1 MGDDLAGLAEEART
15 GRGMSDPR
23 RGADRARRVGL
34 IVNPVAG
41 LGGRVDL
48 KGSDGAATQRRALEL
63 GAVPR
68 ALDRATEALLRLRP
82 IAGDFELI
90 TYSGEMGEEPARR
103 SEFDP
108 EVIGTIVP
116 GGTTAEDTRAAAREM
131 HRLGAELLL
140 FAGGDGTARD
150 VCDAVGQD
158 LAVLGIPAGVKIHS
172 AAYAVSPAVA
182 GELAR
187 AFLEGK
193 TAGTHESEVVDVDE
207 AALRRGIVAT
217 SLYGVLRV
225 PNDVRRMQGAKVVS
239 PEGDASSA
247 AAIARHLV
255 AHMDDDAIYIVGPG
269 TTTREILTEL
279 GIEKTLL
286 GVDVIHRRKL
296 LASDANEAQLL
307 ELLDGRTA
315 RIVVTPIGGQGYL
328 FGRGNQQISPDVLR
342 RVGVENVLVIATLAK
357 LNRLTTRP
365 LLVDTGDEDVDRML
379 AGYVRV
385 VCGPDDLRVVRV
397 LSASLAETDVKS

>member
-1 MGDDLAGLAEEART
+1 
-15 GRGMSDPR
+15 MSDPEG
-23 RGADRARRVGL
+23 GADRERRVGL

-41 LGGRVDL
+41 LGGRVGL
-48 KGSDGAATQRRALEL
+48 KGSDGAAVQQRALEL

-68 ALDRATEALLRLRP
+68 ALDRTTEALVRLRP
-82 IAGDFELI
+82 IAGEFEFV
-90 TYSGEMGEEPARR
+90 TYPGEMGEEAARR

-108 EVIGTIVP
+108 EVIGEIVP
-116 GGTTAEDTRAAAREM
+116 GRTTAEDTRAAACEM
-131 HRLGAELLL
+131 RRLGVELLL

-150 VCDAVGQD
+150 VFDAVGED

-172 AAYAVSPAVA
+172 AVYAISPAAA

-193 TAGTHESEVVDVDE
+193 TPGMHESEVVDVDE
-207 AALRRGIVAT
+207 AALRRGIVSTA
-217 SLYGVLRV
+217 LYGVLRV
-225 PNDVRRMQGAKVVS
+225 PNDVRRIQGAKAVS
-239 PEGDASSA
+239 SESDASAA
-247 AAIARHLV
+247 AAIARHVV
-255 AHMDDDAIYIVGPG
+255 AGMDVDTVYIVGPG
-269 TTTREILTEL
+269 TTTRAILTEL

-286 GVDVIHRRKL
+286 GVDVIHRKKL
-296 LASDANEAQLL
+296 LASDANEARLL
-307 ELLDGRTA
+307 ELLDGRA
-315 RIVVTPIGGQGYL
+315 VRIVVAPVGGQGYL

-342 RVGVENVLVIATLAK
+342 RVGVENVLVIATPEK

-379 AGYVRV
+379 AGYVCV

-397 LSASLAETDVKS
+397 SSASVAEVGMKP

>member
-1 MGDDLAGLAEEART
+1 MTDLEG
-15 GRGMSDPR
+15 
-23 RGADRARRVGL
+23 GADRERRVGL

-41 LGGRVDL
+41 LGGRVGL
-48 KGSDGAATQRRALEL
+48 KGSDGAAIQQRALEL

-68 ALDRATEALLRLRP
+68 ALDRTTEALVRLRP
-82 IAGDFELI
+82 IAGEFEFV
-90 TYSGEMGEEPARR
+90 TYPGEMGEEAARR

-108 EVIGTIVP
+108 AVIGAIVP
-116 GGTTAEDTRAAAREM
+116 GRTTAEDTRAAACEM
-131 HRLGAELLL
+131 RRLAVELLL

-150 VCDAVGQD
+150 VFDAVGQD
-158 LAVLGIPAGVKIHS
+158 LAVLGIPTGVKIHS
-172 AAYAVSPAVA
+172 AVYAISPAAA

-193 TAGTHESEVVDVDE
+193 TAGMHESEVVDVNE
-207 AALRRGIVAT
+207 AALRCGVVST
-217 SLYGVLRV
+217 TLYGILRV
-225 PNDVRRMQGAKVVS
+225 PSDVRRIQGAKAVS
-239 PEGDASSA
+239 SESDASAA
-247 AAIARHLV
+247 AAIAKHVV
-255 AHMDDDAIYIVGPG
+255 ARMDADTVYIVGPG
-269 TTTREILTEL
+269 TTTRAILTEL

-286 GVDVIHRRKL
+286 GVDVIQGEKL

-342 RVGVENVLVIATLAK
+342 RVGVENVLVIATPEK

-365 LLVDTGDEDVDRML
+365 LLVDTGDEDVNQML
-379 AGYVRV
+379 AGHVCV

-397 LSASLAETDVKS
+397 SSASLTEVGMKP

>member
-1 MGDDLAGLAEEART
+1 
-15 GRGMSDPR
+15 MSDPEI
-23 RGADRARRVGL
+23 GADRERRVGL

-41 LGGRVDL
+41 LGGRVGL
-48 KGSDGAATQRRALEL
+48 KGSDGAAIQQRALEL

-68 ALDRATEALLRLRP
+68 ALDRTTEALVRLRP
-82 IAGDFELI
+82 IAGEFEFV
-90 TYSGEMGEEPARR
+90 TYPGEMGEEAARR

-108 EVIGTIVP
+108 EVIGAIVP
-116 GGTTAEDTRAAAREM
+116 GRTTAEDTRAAACEM
-131 HRLGAELLL
+131 RRLGVELLL

-150 VCDAVGQD
+150 VFDAVGQD

-172 AAYAVSPAVA
+172 AVYAISPAAA

-193 TAGTHESEVVDVDE
+193 TAGMHESEVVDVNE
-207 AALRRGIVAT
+207 GALRRGVVSTALCGI
-217 SLYGVLRV
+217 LRV

-239 PEGDASSA
+239 SESDASAA
-247 AAIARHLV
+247 AAIAKHVV
-255 AHMDDDAIYIVGPG
+255 ARMDVDTVYIVGPG
-269 TTTREILTEL
+269 TTTRAILTEL

-286 GVDVIHRRKL
+286 GVDVIHREKL
-296 LASDANEAQLL
+296 LASDVNEAQLL

-342 RVGVENVLVIATLAK
+342 RVGVENVLVVATPEK

-365 LLVDTGDEDVDRML
+365 LLVDTGDEDVDQML
-379 AGYVRV
+379 AGYVCV

-397 LSASLAETDVKS
+397 SSASLTEVGMKP

>member
-1 MGDDLAGLAEEART
+1 MT
-15 GRGMSDPR
+15 DPGG
-23 RGADRARRVGL
+23 GADRERRVGL

-41 LGGRVDL
+41 LGGRVGL
-48 KGSDGAATQRRALEL
+48 KGSDGAAIQQRALEL

-68 ALDRATEALLRLRP
+68 ALDRTTEALVRLRP
-82 IAGDFELI
+82 IAGEFEFV
-90 TYSGEMGEEPARR
+90 TYPGEMGEEAARR

-108 EVIGTIVP
+108 EVIGAIVP
-116 GGTTAEDTRAAAREM
+116 GRTTAEDTRAAACEM
-131 HRLGAELLL
+131 RRLGVELLL

-150 VCDAVGQD
+150 VFDAVGQD
-158 LAVLGIPAGVKIHS
+158 LAVLGIPTGVKIHS
-172 AAYAVSPAVA
+172 AVYAISPAAA

-193 TAGTHESEVVDVDE
+193 TAGMHESEVVDVNE
-207 AALRRGIVAT
+207 AALRCGVVST
-217 SLYGVLRV
+217 TLYGILRV
-225 PNDVRRMQGAKVVS
+225 PSDMRRIQGAKAVS
-239 PEGDASSA
+239 SESDASA
-247 AAIARHLV
+247 AVAIAKHVV
-255 AHMDDDAIYIVGPG
+255 ARMDADTVYIVGPG
-269 TTTREILTEL
+269 TTTRAILTEL

-286 GVDVIHRRKL
+286 GVDVIQGEKL

-342 RVGVENVLVIATLAK
+342 RVGVENVLVIAAPEK

-365 LLVDTGDEDVDRML
+365 LLVDTGDEDVNQML
-379 AGYVRV
+379 AGHVCV

-397 LSASLAETDVKS
+397 SSASLTEVGMKP